1 MFLGE
6 FQHLIDSK
14 GRVILPAKFRDE
26 LADGLV
32 VTKGLEDCL
41 FVYTP
46 AEWAKIEEKVR
57 TMPLTNPAGRA
68 FARNFFSGAAKGTL
82 DKQGRL
88 MLPQNLREFAGLD
101 KDVIVIGVASR
112 VEIWDKAKWAN
123 YSTETEK
130 SYSELAEQLAD
141 LGI

>member
-14 GRVILPAKFRDE
+14 GRVILPAKFRGE

-41 FVYTP
+41 FIYPP
-46 AEWAKIEEKVR
+46 AEWAKTEEKVR
-57 TMPLTNPAGRA
+57 AIPFTNAAGRA
-68 FARNFFSGAAKGTL
+68 FARNFFSGAANGTL

-88 MLPQNLREFAGLD
+88 MLPPNLREFASLK

-112 VEIWDKAKWAN
+112 VEIWDKAKWAK
-123 YSTETEK
+123 YSKETEK

>member
-41 FVYTP
+41 FVYPP
-46 AEWAKIEEKVR
+46 AEWAKQAEKIR
-57 TMPLTNPAGRA
+57 SMPLTNAAGRA

-88 MLPQNLREFAGLD
+88 MLPPNLRESATLT

-112 VEIWDKAKWAN
+112 VEIWDKAKWAK
-123 YSTETEK
+123 YSSETER